1 MGACWL
7 RLKPC
12 FNANNRVVGDNS
24 HIRVRE
30 HSVHEIR
37 HKNDIIDNDVFLT
50 KNIMQF
56 TKELRTKLMRFLL
69 PPPSKK
75 E

>member
-1 MGACWL
+1 M
-7 RLKPC
+7 
-12 FNANNRVVGDNS
+12 GDNS

-50 KNIMQF
+50 ENIMQF
-56 TKELRTKLMRFLL
+56 TKEPRTKLMRFLL
-69 PPPSKK
+69 PPPSQK